1 MNQIRDFI
9 KYDKYTFVIVE
20 VLDGSTYGFNM
31 KIDAEYDTVQD
42 IIDDNWT
49 YACFQQNI
57 SGWKVSKQLT
67 SQVKNA
73 YAWNQFVNKY
83 EHDVVHDSTSYPV
96 EDKEE
101 QENDNDDGE
110 ALYEK
115 EKKYKYDDK
124 SSDSDSDDDVDDD
137 DKSIPSNNNSNY
149 YNNESESEKKYIID
163 TSHKRKYEYS
173 SEENSKVSKPKY
185 QSENDNEY
193 EYSSEEDGQQYNNG
207 ICTYGNKISKFKY
220 DSEDDNN
227 ASHISKI
234 TSESN
239 SGIGVTQFSKLFNN
253 EFATKVKLNMNYSSS
268 QLNQSGVDV
277 FVTGPIHKKN
287 DSYYV
292 VVFGDFKK
300 AYVLKSPFLRS
311 YVKTIMEGLDIDST
325 YCETYVDINIRDRE
339 FGNDDKWKRSKN
351 GKTISR
357 MSAVFSGK
365 SINEAQIM
373 KDIDN
378 AIGILFQSMEKREKH
393 PIGPMVLDFLN
404 QNQNG
409 LYKYL
414 TNNDKKDEEIGEM
427 LTEDIHNQFKSGYT
441 LKWNDSLNRFMVDY
455 DIIRVLK
462 DNIGYKSWE
471 EVGRNNMKKCFRDYN
486 SNNFENLSLWGME
499 QERY

>member
-31 KIDAEYDTVQD
+31 KIDAEHDTVQD
-42 IIDDNWT
+42 IIDDYWT
-49 YACFQQNI
+49 YAGFQQNI
-57 SGWKVSKQLT
+57 SGWKVSKQLP

-83 EHDVVHDSTSYPV
+83 EHDVVRDSTSYPV

-115 EKKYKYDDK
+115 EKNYKYDDK
-124 SSDSDSDDDVDDD
+124 SSDSDSDDDVDDN

-173 SEENSKVSKPKY
+173 SEENSKVSKPNY
-185 QSENDNEY
+185 QSADEY

-207 ICTYGNKISKFKY
+207 ICTYGNKTSKFKY

-239 SGIGVTQFSKLFNN
+239 SGIGATQFRNLFNN
-253 EFATKVKLNMNYSSS
+253 EFATKVKLNMKYSSS
-268 QLNQSGVDV
+268 QSNQSDLDV
-277 FVTGPIHKKN
+277 FVTGPFRKN
-287 DSYYV
+287 ANSYYV
-292 VVFGDFKK
+292 VMFGDFKR
-300 AYVLKSPFLRS
+300 AYVLKSPFLKS
-311 YVKTIMEGLDIDST
+311 YVKTVMEGLNIDST
-325 YCETYVDINIRDRE
+325 YCETYCDVNIRDRE

-351 GKTISR
+351 NKTISR

-365 SINEAQIM
+365 SSNEEQIK

-378 AIGILFQSMEKREKH
+378 AISILFKSMEKRERY
-393 PIGPMVLDFLN
+393 PIGPLVLDFLK

-414 TNNDKKDEEIGEM
+414 TNNNKSDDEVGEM
-427 LTEDIHNQFKSGYT
+427 LTLDIHNQFKSGYT

-471 EVGRNNMKKCFRDYN
+471 EVGLNNMKKCFRDYN
-486 SNNFENLSLWGME
+486 SDNFENLSLWGME

>member
-42 IIDDNWT
+42 IIDDYWT
-49 YACFQQNI
+49 YAGFQQNI

-73 YAWNQFVNKY
+73 YAWNQFVIKH
-83 EHDVVHDSTSYPV
+83 EHDVDHDSTSYPV

-101 QENDNDDGE
+101 QENDNDEGE
-110 ALYEK
+110 ALYEE
-115 EKKYKYDDK
+115 EKNYKYDDK
-124 SSDSDSDDDVDDD
+124 SSDSDSDDDVDDN

-173 SEENSKVSKPKY
+173 SEENSKVSKSKY
-185 QSENDNEY
+185 QSAEDN

-207 ICTYGNKISKFKY
+207 ICTYGNKTSKFKY

-239 SGIGVTQFSKLFNN
+239 SGIDVTQFSKLFNN
-253 EFATKVKLNMNYSSS
+253 EFATKVKLNMKYSSS
-268 QLNQSGVDV
+268 QSNQSGVDV
-277 FVTGPIHKKN
+277 FVTGPIRKKN

-325 YCETYVDINIRDRE
+325 YCETYFDINIRDRE

-414 TNNDKKDEEIGEM
+414 TNNDKEDEEIGEM

-441 LKWNDSLNRFMVDY
+441 LKWDDSLNRFMVDY

>member
-1 MNQIRDFI
+1 MNQIRDFM
-9 KYDKYTFVIVE
+9 KYDNYTFVIVE
-20 VLDGSTYGFNM
+20 VLDGSTYGFNT
-31 KIDAEYDTVQD
+31 KIYEEYDTVQD
-42 IIDDNWT
+42 IIDDDWT
-49 YACFQQNI
+49 YAGFRQNI

-115 EKKYKYDDK
+115 EKKYNYDDK
-124 SSDSDSDDDVDDD
+124 SSDSDSDDDVDDN

-149 YNNESESEKKYIID
+149 YNNESESEKKYI

-185 QSENDNEY
+185 QSADDNEH

-253 EFATKVKLNMNYSSS
+253 EFATKVKLNMKYSSS
-268 QLNQSGVDV
+268 QSNQLGVDV
-277 FVTGPIHKKN
+277 FVTGPIRKKN

-325 YCETYVDINIRDRE
+325 YCETYFDINIRDRE

-414 TNNDKKDEEIGEM
+414 TNNDKEDEEIGEM

-471 EVGRNNMKKCFRDYN
+471 EVGRNNLKKCFRDYN

>member
-1 MNQIRDFI
+1 
-9 KYDKYTFVIVE
+9 VE

-31 KIDAEYDTVQD
+31 KIDAEHDTVQD
-42 IIDDNWT
+42 IIDDYWT
-49 YACFQQNI
+49 YAGFQQNI

-83 EHDVVHDSTSYPV
+83 EHDVVRDSTSYPV

-115 EKKYKYDDK
+115 EKNYKYDDK
-124 SSDSDSDDDVDDD
+124 SSDSDSDDDVDDN

-173 SEENSKVSKPKY
+173 SEENSKVSKPNY
-185 QSENDNEY
+185 QSADEY

-207 ICTYGNKISKFKY
+207 ICTYGNKTSKFKY

-239 SGIGVTQFSKLFNN
+239 SGIDVTQFSKLFNN
-253 EFATKVKLNMNYSSS
+253 EFATKVKLNMKYSSS
-268 QLNQSGVDV
+268 QSNQSGVDV
-277 FVTGPIHKKN
+277 FVTGPIRKKN

-325 YCETYVDINIRDRE
+325 YCETYFDINIRDRE

-414 TNNDKKDEEIGEM
+414 TNNDKEDEEIGEM

-441 LKWNDSLNRFMVDY
+441 LKWNDSLNRFTVDY